1 VLDSREMKDKVRWE
15 KNESKK
21 FSIERC
27 KKTLNKNGN
36 NYSDEEVKKIRDF
49 LYFIAETEYENFEEQ
64 K

>member
-1 VLDSREMKDKVRWE
+1 MIDRAKWE

-21 FSIERC
+21 FSLERC

-49 LYFIAETEYENFEEQ
+49 LYFIAEMEFENFNEQ

>member
-1 VLDSREMKDKVRWE
+1 MIDKKKWE

-49 LYFIAETEYENFEEQ
+49 LYFIAEMEFENFNEQ

>member
-1 VLDSREMKDKVRWE
+1 MIDRTKWE

-21 FSIERC
+21 FSLERC

-49 LYFIAETEYENFEEQ
+49 LYFIAEMEFENFNEQ